1 MKKIILTTLL
11 CFFILIPSFT
21 FDELSFKDIIY
32 TLMPSVENI
41 KIENSTIYIYEKED
55 TAINDINYSLAFL
68 YESIS
73 FYINDYNQ
81 DLDDIENI
89 VYIAN
94 NEKIIIHKDEIINY
108 IIAGQRG
115 LKNEMIQSKT
125 R

>member
-1 MKKIILTTLL
+1 M
-11 CFFILIPSFT
+11 
-21 FDELSFKDIIY
+21 
-32 TLMPSVENI
+32 
-41 KIENSTIYIYEKED
+41 
-55 TAINDINYSLAFL
+55 
-68 YESIS
+68 
-73 FYINDYNQ
+73 NDYNQ